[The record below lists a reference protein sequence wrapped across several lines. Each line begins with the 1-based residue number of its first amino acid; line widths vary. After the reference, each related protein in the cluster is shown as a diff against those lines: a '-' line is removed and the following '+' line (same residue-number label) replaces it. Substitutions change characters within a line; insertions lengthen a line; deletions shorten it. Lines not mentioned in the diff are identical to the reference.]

1 VTNGAG
7 DGEPRS
13 VAVMFMTTEHS
24 TLQSARAA
32 AIAEST
38 SRVTIFIGSVT
49 GGMIALGLI
58 ATATHLNTS
67 FYVLGVILLST
78 LSVIGFTTFD
88 WVLQS
93 AIEDHRY
100 AERIEQLRACYLEA
114 APELSRYLAS
124 VTSSRRLAVHGSRSP
139 RWRVF
144 RTAAAMIGLVTAV
157 IAGSAAAMFDAVVF
171 GRSLIHGFITYGLVS
186 VAVLAGLAWFQHRA
200 WKPARRERLYGD
212 DQEWPR

>member
-1 VTNGAG
+1 
-7 DGEPRS
+7 
-13 VAVMFMTTEHS
+13 MFMTTEHS

-58 ATATHLNTS
+58 ATATHLNTA
-67 FYVLGVILLST
+67 FYVLGVILLLT

-88 WVLQS
+88 WVLQ
-93 AIEDHRY
+93 AGIEDHQY

-124 VTSSRRLAVHGSRSP
+124 VSSSRRLAVHGSRGP

-157 IAGSAAAMFDAVVF
+157 IAGSAAAMLDAVVF
-171 GRSLIHGFITYGLVS
+171 GRSLIHGFITFGLAS
-186 VAVLAGLAWFQHRA
+186 VAVLAALAWFQHRA
-200 WKPARRERLYGD
+200 WRPARRERLYGD
-212 DQEWPR
+212 EHEWPEARA